1 MPKISIICPTYNEEK
16 YIGKCILSMVSQ
28 DIELSDIELLF
39 VDGRSTDKTREI
51 IKTYQKTHHFIHLID
66 NPEKTVPYAM
76 NYGIKAAKG
85 DIIMRID
92 AHAHFESNY
101 VSVLSKALI
110 ELDATNVGAVCKTD
124 VINKTPKSMAI
135 REVLSNKFGVGNS
148 LFRLGIDK
156 ITVADT
162 VPFGC
167 YKKEV
172 FEEYGLYNPKLTRNQ
187 DIELNKR
194 ILRNGGTIYLVPDT
208 FCTYYARE
216 NYTDLAKNNFQN
228 GKWNILMMKYTKN
241 LDSLSIRHFIPFIF
255 VMSMVIPIVF
265 SLFWFPFIWLSI
277 ISLMA
282 YSFLISTISAKIASK
297 KKLDFTSLFLAF
309 FTLHLSYG
317 SGSLVGLIQLITKKK

>member
-1 MPKISIICPTYNEEK
+1 MPKISVICPTYNEEK
-16 YIGKCILSMVSQ
+16 YIEKCIDSMLFQ
-28 DIELSDIELLF
+28 DIDKSDIELLF

-51 IKTYQKTHHFIHLID
+51 INRYHSTHPFIQLID
-66 NPEKTVPYAM
+66 NPERTVPFAM
-76 NYGIKAAKG
+76 NYGIDAAKG

-92 AHAHFESNY
+92 AHSHFEANY

-110 ELDATNVGAVCKTD
+110 ELDATNVGAVCQTD
-124 VINKTPKSMAI
+124 VINKTPKSLAI

-148 LFRLGIDK
+148 MFRLGIEDV
-156 ITVADT
+156 TQVDT

-194 ILRNGGTIYLVPDT
+194 ILRNGGKIYLVPDT
-208 FCTYYARE
+208 YCTYFARE
-216 NYTDLAKNNFQN
+216 DYGALAKNNFQN

-255 VMSMVIPIVF
+255 VMSMLVPTLL
-265 SLFWFPFIWLSI
+265 SLIWFPFIFLALLSI
-277 ISLMA
+277 FAYSTLITFISLK
-282 YSFLISTISAKIASK
+282 ISSK
-297 KKLDFTSLFLAF
+297 ENLNLFYLFFAF
-309 FTLHLSYG
+309 ITLHLSYG
-317 SGSLVGLIQLITKKK
+317 TGSLMGLIQLITKK